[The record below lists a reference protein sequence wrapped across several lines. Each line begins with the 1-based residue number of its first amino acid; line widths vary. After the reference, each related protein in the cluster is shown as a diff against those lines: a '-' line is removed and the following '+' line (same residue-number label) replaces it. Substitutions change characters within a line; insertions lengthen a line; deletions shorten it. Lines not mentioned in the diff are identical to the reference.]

1 MKDNGWYVIADI
13 PNFINSARLLVF
25 NSFGKVDDPGPIDDA
40 LAALSQDDRNELDSV
55 LSYDESYNIAMETVK
70 KQYNKKTKETRYLI
84 SDETFVSM
92 IDFLNERMISNMLNN
107 LVNKG
112 ILESGFDNESNEFV
126 FWIKNNENNKDRDK
140 PETD

>member
-1 MKDNGWYVIADI
+1 MKNNEWYVIADI

-25 NSFGKVDDPGPIDDA
+25 NSFGNVDNPSPIDNA
-40 LAALSQDDRNELDSV
+40 LASLNEADRSELDTV

-126 FWIKNNENNKDRDK
+126 FWIKNNENQTEIDK

>member
-1 MKDNGWYVIADI
+1 MKNNEWYVIADI

-25 NSFGKVDDPGPIDDA
+25 NSFGGADNHGPIDSA
-40 LAALSQDDRNELDSV
+40 LASLNEEDRNELDTV

-92 IDFLNERMISNMLNN
+92 IDFMNERMISNMLNN

-126 FWIKNNENNKDRDK
+126 FWIKNNENQKEIDK

>member
-1 MKDNGWYVIADI
+1 MKNNEWYVIADMT
-13 PNFINSARLLVF
+13 NFINSARLLVF
-25 NSFGKVDDPGPIDDA
+25 NSFGNIENPSPIDNA
-40 LAALSQDDRNELDSV
+40 LESLNPEDKAELDAV
-55 LSYDESYNIAMETVK
+55 LSYDESYNIAMETIK

-84 SDETFVSM
+84 SDATFVSM
-92 IDFLNERMISNMLNN
+92 IDFMNERMISNMLNS

-126 FWIKNNENNKDRDK
+126 FWIKNHENQKNTDK